1 MPHGFVVVGPDQRRP
16 RAPRVPGSRV
26 EIFCDA
32 ETPTASLLAGIN
44 HLAPGARIPRHF
56 HDYEELQ
63 YILSGSGVVVDSG
76 GVEHAIG
83 PGTAVYCAAGRGAA
97 HGFVNTGSEPLSILF
112 AYPTVGGRAPSLTW
126 IDDPHPSDARA
137 SHPRRAPPRRAAY
150 ARHPLPEGEGKQEG
164 A

>member
-1 MPHGFVVVGPDQRRP
+1 MPEGFLVLGPTDRRP

-63 YILSGSGVVVDSG
+63 FILSGTGVVIDSAG
-76 GVEHAIG
+76 TEHPLE
-83 PGTAVYCAAGRGAA
+83 PGSAVYCAAGPTAA
-97 HGFVNTGSEPLSILF
+97 HGFANTGREPLGILY
-112 AYPTVGGRAPSLTW
+112 AYPTPGGRAPSLIW
-126 IDDPHPSDARA
+126 ID
-137 SHPRRAPPRRAAY
+137 PPA
-150 ARHPLPEGEGKQEG
+150 
-164 A
+164 